1 MKIAAVYVID
11 MRLNP
16 SYAIKW
22 KKDANNNKWDCGSMD
37 HSSIRKLLRSTQ
49 KGEAENK
56 RRRLT
61 LYFISY
67 VGGTIMA
74 IMAMLHVNAGNTLLV
89 AALGA
94 SAIVMYINVALTH
107 LLPNHNIFY
116 YIAGLIV
123 CFTINALVY
132 TGGLNNTGLYF
143 IFPLLFIQIVVVQFK
158 PAIAY
163 VAVTLGI
170 ASILLY
176 NQELIVAEYSPE
188 HVSRFIIATLCFV
201 CVAFIG
207 ENFWHQSRIEML
219 KDNLERVRQANTDP
233 LTKLPNRRFLEAV
246 FFEKVMQDPGAY
258 FPLSAVV
265 VDLDYFK
272 IINDSYGHDIGD
284 EVLVHVTGVMKDAV
298 RATDV
303 VARTGGEEFL
313 VLFPHASLSQ
323 AVKLAENI
331 RQAIEQSPFVK
342 GDIHHP
348 ITASFGVA
356 TALTDS
362 NINAAL
368 KQADDNLY
376 VAKKRGRNCVVE

>member
-11 MRLNP
+11 VRLNP

-233 LTKLPNRRFLEAV
+233 LTKVPNRRFLEAV
-246 FFEKVMQDPGAY
+246 FFEKVMQDPGA
-258 FPLSAVV
+258 
-265 VDLDYFK
+265 
-272 IINDSYGHDIGD
+272 
-284 EVLVHVTGVMKDAV
+284 
-298 RATDV
+298 
-303 VARTGGEEFL
+303 
-313 VLFPHASLSQ
+313 
-323 AVKLAENI
+323 
-331 RQAIEQSPFVK
+331 
-342 GDIHHP
+342 
-348 ITASFGVA
+348 
-356 TALTDS
+356 
-362 NINAAL
+362 
-368 KQADDNLY
+368 
-376 VAKKRGRNCVVE
+376 